1 MHIEVLYSDKND
13 VLIKDL
19 ATEYLWVYSYNKPL
33 LWYDGKVHLCKDN
46 LTQTNKL
53 HMKVFLGII
62 AGILG
67 NSITEM
73 KACF

>member
-19 ATEYLWVYSYNKPL
+19 TTEYLWVYSYNKPL
-33 LWYDGKVHLCKDN
+33 LWYDGEIHLCKDN

-53 HMKVFLGII
+53 HMKVFLEFVKNVL
-62 AGILG
+62 A
-67 NSITEM
+67 
-73 KACF
+73 K

>member
-19 ATEYLWVYSYNKPL
+19 TTEYLWVYSYNKPL
-33 LWYDGKVHLCKDN
+33 LWYDGKMHLCKDN

-53 HMKVFLGII
+53 HMKVFLEFIKNV
-62 AGILG
+62 L
-67 NSITEM
+67 T
-73 KACF
+73 K

>member
-19 ATEYLWVYSYNKPL
+19 TTEYLWVYSYNKPL
-33 LWYDGKVHLCKDN
+33 LWYDGKIHLCKDN

-53 HMKVFLGII
+53 HMKVFLEFVKNVL
-62 AGILG
+62 A
-67 NSITEM
+67 
-73 KACF
+73 K

>member
-19 ATEYLWVYSYNKPL
+19 TTEYLWVYSYNKPL
-33 LWYDGKVHLCKDN
+33 LWYDGKIHLCKDN

-53 HMKVFLGII
+53 HIKIFLEFIKNV
-62 AGILG
+62 L
-67 NSITEM
+67 T
-73 KACF
+73 K

>member
-19 ATEYLWVYSYNKPL
+19 TTEYLWVYSYNKPL
-33 LWYDGKVHLCKDN
+33 LWYDSKIHLCKDN

-53 HMKVFLGII
+53 HMKVFLEFVKNV
-62 AGILG
+62 L
-67 NSITEM
+67 T
-73 KACF
+73 K

>member
-19 ATEYLWVYSYNKPL
+19 TTEYLWVYSYNKPL

-73 KACF
+73 KA

>member
-19 ATEYLWVYSYNKPL
+19 TTEYLWVYSYNKPL

-53 HMKVFLGII
+53 HMKVFLEFVKNV
-62 AGILG
+62 L
-67 NSITEM
+67 T
-73 KACF
+73 K

>member
-19 ATEYLWVYSYNKPL
+19 TTEYLWVYSYNKPL
-33 LWYDGKVHLCKDN
+33 LWYDGEIHLCKDN

-53 HMKVFLGII
+53 HMKVFLEFVKNV
-62 AGILG
+62 L
-67 NSITEM
+67 T
-73 KACF
+73 K

>member
-19 ATEYLWVYSYNKPL
+19 TTEYLWVYSYNKPL

-53 HMKVFLGII
+53 HMKVFLEFVKNVL
-62 AGILG
+62 A
-67 NSITEM
+67 
-73 KACF
+73 K

>member
-19 ATEYLWVYSYNKPL
+19 TTEYLWVYSYNKPL

-53 HMKVFLGII
+53 HIKIFLEFIKNVL
-62 AGILG
+62 A
-67 NSITEM
+67 
-73 KACF
+73 K

>member
-33 LWYDGKVHLCKDN
+33 LWYYGKVHICKDN

-53 HMKVFLGII
+53 HIKIFLEFIKNV
-62 AGILG
+62 L
-67 NSITEM
+67 T
-73 KACF
+73 K

>member
-19 ATEYLWVYSYNKPL
+19 TTEYLWVYSYNKPL
-33 LWYDGKVHLCKDN
+33 LWYDGKMHLCKDN

-53 HMKVFLGII
+53 HMKVFLEFVQNVL
-62 AGILG
+62 A
-67 NSITEM
+67 
-73 KACF
+73 K

>member
-19 ATEYLWVYSYNKPL
+19 TTEYLWVYSYNKPL

-53 HMKVFLGII
+53 HMKVFLEFIKNV
-62 AGILG
+62 L
-67 NSITEM
+67 T
-73 KACF
+73 K